1 MSIRKVL
8 IRLAISAAMRYETVK
23 WTAYAILVALG
34 IIRTLEPVGESVLSE
49 VIHWLKW
56 MPVASGSFN
65 YSWDEILVHK
75 ASLGM
80 KLLVRGP

>member
-8 IRLAISAAMRYETVK
+8 IHLAISAAMRYETVK

-34 IIRTLEPVGESVLSE
+34 VIKTIEPVGVNVHSE

-65 YSWDEILVHK
+65 YSWSDILARK

-80 KLLVRGP
+80 KLLVRAP

>member
-1 MSIRKVL
+1 MSIRKVW
-8 IRLAISAAMRYETVK
+8 IHLAISAALRYQTVK

-34 IIRTLEPVGESVLSE
+34 VIRTLEPVGKSVLPE

-56 MPVASGSFN
+56 MPEASGSLITAI
-65 YSWDEILVHK
+65 DDILIKK